1 MNSDDFLQVVEIDQT
16 LMDVLL
22 QDGNGKNVK
31 CRLAVAVDPES
42 RTVAGSPAEAGYSL
56 SWSRERLLALER
68 PHKS

>member
-1 MNSDDFLQVVEIDQT
+1 MNSDDFLQVVEIDHT

-42 RTVAGSPAEAGYSL
+42 RTIMDIAIIP
-56 SWSRERLLALER
+56 LEESGKNA
-68 PHKS
+68 PESFD